1 MVESYDNSQ
10 LADIARDYY
19 LSKLPITQISQKYNL
34 SRYLIA
40 KALEEAEASGVVHI
54 SIKSSV
60 KRNNQLETNLR
71 NLFGLKEAFVLKD
84 RDTTS
89 HDNEQIVDFAAHQIQ
104 NYSKAANEIGLT
116 WGTTVLDTIV
126 HFDEIKRPDLSF
138 VQLAGMSLRTDTPH
152 ANYSL
157 VQRAA
162 EKFEA
167 KSYVLPIPLY
177 ILNQT
182 AHDLM
187 EKEPAIEELHKKYQH
202 LDLVFT
208 GVGTL
213 ASMESNRVWGKL
225 QDQIFSG
232 VDQNKVAGMIFGRAY
247 DINGQIFESVEAKL
261 SGIKREDL
269 LNTPIRFAIVK
280 NKFKTHSLLG
290 ALRTHLITHL
300 VINEAIANKL
310 LQEAEK
316 FN

>member
-157 VQRAA
+157 IQRAA
-162 EKFEA
+162 EKFEE
-167 KSYVLPIPLY
+167 SYVLPIPLY